1 MKVFGP
7 EGPGLHGFF
16 VGGGGMN
23 LTKIMLNLAMAG
35 GSWVLG
41 LLIVLSIASVA
52 VMLERALVFRRG
64 RYDEDPFIAGVQPQL
79 EDGAW
84 SEAARDCQEAAGFEP
99 QVLLAGLQQVHR
111 GSKSATEAM
120 EGERLR
126 LGQMLGKRLGFL
138 GTLGANAPFIGLF
151 GTVLGIIHAFKD
163 LALTEGGGGP
173 AVMAGIAEA
182 LVATAVGLLVAI
194 PAVMA
199 YNLFHRR
206 LHTILERSQRLSRIL
221 LTYLHEPPAA
231 LENAAEIPARVSQAG
246 GRR

>member
-1 MKVFGP
+1 
-7 EGPGLHGFF
+7 
-16 VGGGGMN
+16 MN
-23 LTKIMLNLAMAG
+23 LTKIMLNLAVAG

-41 LLIVLSIASVA
+41 LLLTLSIASVA
-52 VMLERALVFRRG
+52 VMLERTLAFRRG
-64 RYDEDPFIAGVQPQL
+64 RYAEEAFIAGIQPQL
-79 EDGAW
+79 EDGTW
-84 SEAARDCQEAAGFEP
+84 SEAAQECEDAAGFEP

-111 GSKSATEAM
+111 GSQAAEQAM
-120 EGERLR
+120 EAERLR
-126 LGQMLGKRLGFL
+126 LGQLLEKRLGFL

-163 LALTEGGGGP
+163 LALTAGGGGP

-206 LHTILERSQRLSRIL
+206 LHAILERSQRLSRIL
-221 LTYLHEPPAA
+221 LTYLHEPMAKENEGA
-231 LENAAEIPARVSQAG
+231 LDLPVRQAG

>member
-1 MKVFGP
+1 MD
-7 EGPGLHGFF
+7 
-16 VGGGGMN
+16 
-23 LTKIMLNLAMAG
+23 LTKIMMNLAMAG

-41 LLIVLSIASVA
+41 LLIVLSIASVS
-52 VMLERALVFRRG
+52 VMLERTLVFRRG
-64 RYDEDPFIAGVQPQL
+64 RYAEKAFIAAITPLLAAG
-79 EDGAW
+79 EW
-84 SEAARDCQEAAGFEP
+84 SEAAERCEGAGGFEP
-99 QVLLAGLQQVHR
+99 QVLLAGLHQVHR
-111 GSKSATEAM
+111 SGQAAAEAM

-126 LGQMLGKRLGFL
+126 LGQLLEKRLGFL

-173 AVMAGIAEA
+173 AVMSGIAEA

-206 LHTILERSQRLSRIL
+206 LHAILERSQRLSRIL
-221 LTYLHEPPAA
+221 LTYLNGPTATET
-231 LENAAEIPARVSQAG
+231 AAEEILPVRTAG
-246 GRR
+246 GRG

>member
-1 MKVFGP
+1 
-7 EGPGLHGFF
+7 
-16 VGGGGMN
+16 MN
-23 LTKIMLNLAMAG
+23 LTKIMLNLAMGG

-41 LLIVLSIASVA
+41 LLIVLSLASVA

-64 RYDEDPFIAGVQPQL
+64 RFPEDNFIARIKPQL
-79 EDGAW
+79 EEGAW
-84 SEAARDCQEAAGFEP
+84 SEAAKECAAASGFEP

-111 GSKSATEAM
+111 GSKAAAEAM
-120 EGERLR
+120 EGERIR
-126 LGQMLGKRLGFL
+126 LGQLLEKRLGFL

-199 YNLFHRR
+199 YNFFHRR
-206 LHTILERSQRLSRIL
+206 LHTIVERSQRLSRLL
-221 LTYLHEPPAA
+221 LTYLPGPAT
-231 LENAAEIPARVSQAG
+231 LENGGEVDLPVRKVG
-246 GRR
+246 GRG